1 MWVACK
7 AVTVVALLACG
18 AGSSGTVHAG
28 IPSDVDLADRVLN
41 AARDTAARHPGTQA
55 AQWQAQAAR
64 HELAV
69 AQRRQLPRP
78 SVALTAQSQGGVG
91 TEARLTQTLYD
102 WGGTQARIDA
112 ADGRV
117 SAAAQGVRE
126 QERGVML
133 DVIDA
138 WRAWATAGLHARS
151 QAAGLSRLTDCELG
165 ARRRADAGLGSL
177 ADLALVASRLA
188 QARSELHATQSARA
202 SAAAR
207 LRGLG
212 AVAVPEPWQA
222 DASSVAPKAADATLP
237 AAGSSAYPVE
247 AAPCHAP
254 DDEAEPLVAGPVAA
268 GSATVDGGATRSA
281 ALQLGLL
288 VAHAVERSAA
298 LARLRAEA
306 ESADASARA
315 ARAER
320 FPVINAVAL
329 HQRNDA
335 SAASG
340 SASRLLLTLEYAP
353 SSWGGGADTLQAA
366 LARAAAVRAELDA
379 ARQALVSGLEAEHA
393 LLTGLVERGPSE
405 QAAVASA
412 QAVLRSFARQFRSGR
427 KTWLDVLNA
436 ARELAAAEQAADA
449 LRVDLVAS
457 RARLA
462 VLADLR
468 SAAQAAAW

>member
-1 MWVACK
+1 
-7 AVTVVALLACG
+7 VVLACL
-18 AGSSGTVHAG
+18 AAAPALSQPRHPAEVE
-28 IPSDVDLADRVLN
+28 LADRLLMS
-41 AARDTAARHPGTQA
+41 ARDAAARHPSTQA

-64 HELAV
+64 HDLAV

-78 SVALTAQSQGGVG
+78 SVALTAQSRGGVG
-91 TEARLTQTLYD
+91 TDARLTQTLHD

-112 ADGRV
+112 ADGLAT
-117 SAAAQGVRE
+117 AAAQGVRE
-126 QERGVML
+126 QERSVML
-133 DVIDA
+133 DAIEA

-151 QAAGLSRLTDCELG
+151 QAAGLLRLADCEQG
-165 ARRRADAGLGSL
+165 ARRRANAGLGSQ

-188 QARSELHATQSARA
+188 QARSELLATQSVQA

-212 AVAVPEPWQA
+212 VAAAPEPWLA
-222 DASSVAPKAADATLP
+222 HASAVLPKANEAALP
-237 AAGSSAYPVE
+237 AGSISTNEAD

-254 DDEAEPLVAGPVAA
+254 DDSAAVVEGPGALDSATADVGAGPLAVAQ
-268 GSATVDGGATRSA
+268 V
-281 ALQLGLL
+281 GLL
-288 VAHAVERSAA
+288 VAHAVERSAS

-320 FPVINAVAL
+320 FPVINAVLL
-329 HQRNDA
+329 HQRTEA
-335 SAASG
+335 AAASG

-366 LARAAAVRAELDA
+366 VSRAAAARAELDA
-379 ARQALVSGLEAEHA
+379 ARQALVSGLEAEH
-393 LLTGLVERGPSE
+393 LQLTGLVGRGPSE

-412 QAVLRSFARQFRSGR
+412 RAVLRSFARQFRSGR

-436 ARELAAAEQAADA
+436 ARELTTAEQAADA
-449 LRVDLVAS
+449 LRVDLAAS

-468 SAAQAAAW
+468 SAAQSAP